1 MLFVHHFPSS
11 AKKFFQNEN
20 FAALLVPPLLILLP
34 AVHSQCIKDQQQS
47 LLHLKKSLQFDQS
60 SCRTPLIS
68 WNSSTD
74 CCSWVGVTCTS
85 NGHVVGLDLSRETIS
100 GPISG
105 SFANFSNLRVLN
117 LSSNTISGTVPG
129 FFVKFSKLT
138 SLNLSG
144 CSLSGTFPNE
154 IFQVPTLQTIDLS
167 ANFKLGGSLP
177 EFPKKIGS
185 LQSLSLS
192 ETNFSG
198 SLPDSIGNLK
208 MLSTID
214 LSNCSFHGSIP
225 SSLFSLPL
233 LSQLNLSHNQFS
245 GELAFSNVSSNL
257 VTLDL
262 SFNNFEGQISV
273 SIFNFRGLQS
283 LNLSSNNFSAF
294 PFNGP
299 QQLKNLTNIDL
310 SYNSLLSLYNGTDS
324 SYSSFP
330 QIDSLN
336 LAANKLGTIPYF
348 LRNQSTLSS
357 VDLSENHIRGKIPH
371 WIWSF
376 DQLSNLNLS
385 CNYLVTLEAPLLD
398 SKVKTVDLH
407 SNQLHGQIPTF
418 LPSAIYLDYSRNNF
432 NSIPSNIGD
441 FLTNTLFFSL
451 SSNNLHGLIPA
462 SICIYASNLQI
473 LNLSNNSLSG
483 MIPQCLTAMRDLSV
497 LNLARN
503 NLTGSVSNIEVTEDS
518 SLQILEIG
526 GNQLRGK
533 VPKSLAKCTILEV
546 LNIGNNNITDSF
558 PCLLKNISTL
568 RVLILRSNN
577 FYGGTECLNTN
588 GTWSELQII
597 DLAHNNFSGEI
608 QGILWRTWQKMMD
621 TKNGSLLKTVP
632 TKRNVGSHTKRKL
645 SLVALESPEATNAL
659 SCNRLGGPSCRD
671 NSNAISPLEYSV
683 SVIVT
688 SKGFEM
694 ELVKILSIFTLIDF
708 SSNNF
713 SGPIPKGMGELKS
726 LRVLNL
732 SRNAFTGEI
741 PSSFGNMRVLESLD
755 LSQNK
760 LSGHIPPQLVK
771 LTYLAS
777 LNLSYN
783 QLIGRIPTGNQFS
796 TFPNDSFTGNKG
808 LSGYPLTVDNKAGFP
823 PPPTVNGRPPNSGH
837 HREVNWDLIIVEIGF
852 TFGFGVAVGSLVL
865 CKRWSKWYYK
875 AMYNILLKI
884 FPQLEERIGIHRRHV
899 YINQRWWRR

>member
-1 MLFVHHFPSS
+1 MKTLLLYLF
-11 AKKFFQNEN
+11 
-20 FAALLVPPLLILLP
+20 LLCFNILLP

-85 NGHVVGLDLSRETIS
+85 NGHVVGLDLSSETIS
-100 GPISG
+100 GPIPG
-105 SFANFSNLRVLN
+105 SFANFSNLRELD
-117 LSSNTISGTVPG
+117 LSSTKISGPVPG
-129 FFVKFSKLT
+129 FFANFSKLI
-138 SLNLSG
+138 SLNLGG
-144 CSLSGTFPNE
+144 CRLSGTFPNE
-154 IFQVPTLQTIDLS
+154 IFQVPTLQAIDLS
-167 ANFKLGGSLP
+167 GNFKLGGS
-177 EFPKKIGS
+177 FPKFPKNNGS
-185 LQSLSLS
+185 LESLILS
-192 ETNFSG
+192 QTNFSG
-198 SLPDSIGNLK
+198 SLPESIGNLK

-214 LSNCSFHGSIP
+214 LSYCNFTGSVP

-233 LSQLNLSHNQFS
+233 LSELNLAHNQFS
-245 GELAFSNVSSNL
+245 GELAFYNVSSNL

-262 SFNNFEGQISV
+262 SINNLEGQISV

-283 LNLSSNNFSAF
+283 LNLSSNNFNAF

-299 QQLKNLTNIDL
+299 QQLKNLMNIDL

-357 VDLSENHIRGKIPH
+357 VDLSENHIRGKIPD
-371 WIWSF
+371 WIWSSNP
-376 DQLSNLNLS
+376 LSTLNLS
-385 CNYLVTLEAPLLD
+385 CNYLVALEAPLFD
-398 SKVKTVDLH
+398 STVKTVDLH
-407 SNQLHGQIPTF
+407 SNQLQGQIPTF
-418 LPSAIYLDYSRNNF
+418 LPNAKYLDYSRNNF
-432 NSIPSNIGD
+432 SSVPSNIGD
-441 FLTNTLFFSL
+441 SLTNTLFFSL

-462 SICIYASNLQI
+462 SICHASNLQI

-503 NLTGSVSNIEVTEDS
+503 NLTGSISNVEVTEDS

-526 GNQLRGK
+526 GNQLDGK
-533 VPKSLAKCTILEV
+533 VPKSLAKCTMLEV

-588 GTWSELQII
+588 GTWSGLQII

-608 QGILWRTWQKMMD
+608 QGILWRTWREMMA
-621 TKNGSLLKTVP
+621 TENGSLLTTV
-632 TKRNVGSHTKRKL
+632 VGSHTKRKP
-645 SLVALESPEATNAL
+645 SNTICNRPEDPTCHGNPNAL
-659 SCNRLGGPSCRD
+659 SLEALSLNALSPSEY
-671 NSNAISPLEYSV
+671 SVSPLEYSV

-713 SGPIPKGMGELKS
+713 SGPIPKEMGELIS

-796 TFPNDSFTGNKG
+796 TFRNDSFTGNKG
-808 LSGYPLTVDNKAGFP
+808 LSGFPLTVDNKAGFP

-865 CKRWSKWYYK
+865 CKRWSKWYYR